1 VHSPDP
7 VLKRGPGRP
16 RTTPAPE
23 PPELAAVEDTAEDL
37 DALEGEELV
46 AAVQDGRLELTPPV
60 ARRLNQA
67 WRDVVQYD
75 DEGSKRLV
83 RTIVGLLRRAKH
95 HQLHAPCERVT
106 IDVPML
112 PNKVFVRINERVYFG
127 TLEVWECEARTVL
140 ELVHRAR
147 VVEAARLDDK
157 GGGGFLDLDS
167 PLAERARAI
176 QRA

>member
-1 VHSPDP
+1 MDSP
-7 VLKRGPGRP
+7 
-16 RTTPAPE
+16 PAAGE
-23 PPELAAVEDTAEDL
+23 DDADELLDAEDVATA
-37 DALEGEELV
+37 ALEGR
-46 AAVQDGRLELTPPV
+46 ARLTPDV
-60 ARRLNQA
+60 VRALCET
-67 WRDVVQYD
+67 WRDVVQAD
-75 DEGSKRLV
+75 DEGSKALAR
-83 RTIVGLLRRAKH
+83 RIVARLRRASH
-95 HQLHAPCERVT
+95 PELHPGCERVT

-127 TLEVWECEARTVL
+127 AVDVWNCEARTIL

-147 VVEAARLDDK
+147 LVEAARLDDK

>member
-1 VHSPDP
+1 MTGRP
-7 VLKRGPGRP
+7 PGRP
-16 RTTPAPE
+16 RSTPAVPEEPPAVDDRDGREPE
-23 PPELAAVEDTAEDL
+23 PEELAT
-37 DALEGEELV
+37 DALEGR
-46 AAVQDGRLELTPPV
+46 ARLTPDIV
-60 ARRLNQA
+60 RALNET
-67 WRDVVQYD
+67 WRDVVQGD
-75 DEGSKRLV
+75 DEGSKQLAR
-83 RTIVGLLRRAKH
+83 RIVARLRRASH
-95 HQLHAPCERVT
+95 RELHPTCNRVT

-112 PNKVFVRINERVYFG
+112 PNRQFVRINERPYFG
-127 TLEVWECEARTVL
+127 AVEVWDCEARTIL

>member
-1 VHSPDP
+1 MTAGRP
-7 VLKRGPGRP
+7 PGRP
-16 RTTPAPE
+16 RLTPAAPLE
-23 PPELAAVEDTAEDL
+23 PPAVDDVAAPLEDL
-37 DALEGEELV
+37 EALEGEELV
-46 AAVQDGRLELTPPV
+46 AAVQDGRLTLTPPV
-60 ARRLNQA
+60 AQRLNQA

-83 RTIVGLLRRAKH
+83 RSIIGIVRRAKH
-95 HQLHAPCERVT
+95 HQLHGGCQRVT

-112 PNKVFVRINERVYFG
+112 PNKVFVRINERPYFG
-127 TLEVWECEARTVL
+127 TMEVWECEARTIL

-147 VVEAARLDDK
+147 LVEAARLDDK